1 MSASRRLFIASAI
14 LSASASIC
22 AAQASTPAWGTT
34 TESSDVISAWDMQT
48 FDYGTAW
55 QGDVNNQY
63 RYLTSAGALYGGLH
77 VPNGAIIDYMELD
90 ACDNSATF
98 QVAAGIQRS
107 IPGETDLLASVST
120 TGPAADGCS
129 RWRAD
134 LSTPE
139 IVDTQTYDYSVY
151 AINTGFDGST
161 TVGGVRVYY
170 HLQVSP
176 APGTATFN
184 DVPSNHPFFQYVE
197 ALASSGITAGC
208 GNGNFCPD
216 APLTRGQMAVF
227 LSKALG
233 LNWPTASSPGA
244 HQ

>member
-1 MSASRRLFIASAI
+1 MSALRSL
-14 LSASASIC
+14 LL
-22 AAQASTPAWGTT
+22 AAVLTTSTSLLAQPSTPAWGTT
-34 TESSDVISAWDMQT
+34 TESSEVVSAWDMQT

-55 QGDVNNQY
+55 QGDVANQF
-63 RYLTSAGALYGGLH
+63 RYLTSAGALYSGIH
-77 VPNGAIIDYMELD
+77 VPNGAIVDYIELD
-90 ACDNSATF
+90 ACDTSATF
-98 QVAAGIQRS
+98 QVSAGLQRS
-107 IPGETDLLASVST
+107 IPGETDLLVSVST
-120 TGPAADGCS
+120 LGPAADGCS

-134 LSTPE
+134 LPTPE
-139 IVDTQTYDYSVY
+139 TVDTQAYDYSVY

-161 TVGGVRVYY
+161 TIGAVRVYY

-184 DVPSNHPFFQYVE
+184 DVPTGHPFFQYVE

-208 GNGNFCPD
+208 GGGNFCPD

-233 LNWPTASSPGA
+233 LSWPTESTTNA
-244 HQ
+244 QR